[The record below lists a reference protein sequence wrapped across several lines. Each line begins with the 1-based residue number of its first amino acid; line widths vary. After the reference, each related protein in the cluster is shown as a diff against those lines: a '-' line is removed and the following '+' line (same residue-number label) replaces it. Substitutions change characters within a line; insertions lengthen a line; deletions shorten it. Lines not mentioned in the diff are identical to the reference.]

1 MVPETE
7 IHQFFLLMYLDT
19 KNLFDRMRDRK
30 NDYIRSLSLKRNRKP
45 LQEVF
50 KTKYFTANVENL
62 KKYPLSII
70 QSLDEFHKLAD
81 DLNWYLN
88 NTEDM
93 TQAITD
99 RVDTYILH
107 IERVYVPLIDEMEL
121 FNRQFIKTEEPE
133 ALEVPELPKIPIIE

>member
-1 MVPETE
+1 MKVDEE
-7 IHQFFLLMYLDT
+7 VHQFFLLMYLDV
-19 KNLFDRMRDRK
+19 KNLFDRIKDRK
-30 NDYIRSLSLKRNRKP
+30 TDYIRTLSLKRNRKP

-62 KKYPLSII
+62 KKYPVTII

-81 DLNWYLN
+81 DLCWYLN

-99 RVDTYILH
+99 RVDVYITH
-107 IERVYVPLIDEMEL
+107 IERVYIPLLDEMEN
-121 FNRQFIKTEEPE
+121 FNRQFSENDSP
-133 ALEVPELPKIPIIE
+133 ASLEMPELPQIPGID